1 MNSISAI
8 AQSFNLFEL
17 ISHNI
22 THNFVPLA
30 FYTGLAAVV
39 YSLLGAFIWLKPLEV
54 AKKPYL
60 TWAILL
66 PVIFIPL
73 WLGSVAWAI
82 AITLVSIYGF
92 KEFARSTGLYEYRAY
107 CIVVDIL
114 ILGLGLCAAFN
125 QYGLFMALPIWG
137 IAGITT
143 LPIQNDL

>member
-1 MNSISAI
+1 MNSINAI

-22 THNFVPLA
+22 THNFIPLT

-39 YSLLGAFIWLKPLEV
+39 YSLLGAFIWIKPLEV

-60 TWAILL
+60 TWAVLL

-73 WLGSVAWAI
+73 WLGTGAWAI

-92 KEFARSTGLYEYRAY
+92 KEFARSTGLYEHRAY
-107 CIVVDIL
+107 
-114 ILGLGLCAAFN
+114 
-125 QYGLFMALPIWG
+125 
-137 IAGITT
+137 
-143 LPIQNDL
+143 